1 MSFDCKDK
9 VVLVTGASSGIGR
22 EVALCFGREGAKVA
36 LVARNS
42 DALDKVKA
50 QIINEGGCAEVFP
63 FDLTHYSDLH
73 TLIESIDR
81 YFLDPVTLLINNAG
95 SVVLGRVDD
104 VPVDDFADN
113 LAINF
118 LAPVALI
125 KAVVPGMKKKGYG
138 QIINISS
145 GCGWRGLPGVAAYSA
160 SKFALNGFSESLR
173 VELAPH
179 SIDVILF
186 SPGRVDTGIESRGSR
201 YGTVDQSDD
210 GPSQSPEA
218 VAQKI
223 FDASKKSKREV
234 ILSFK
239 AKMAVHLNYWF
250 PSLLDF
256 ILSKAGGKK
265 CRNDQGDE

>member
-42 DALDKVKA
+42 DALNKVKA
-50 QIINEGGCAEVFP
+50 QILSEGGCAEVFP
-63 FDLTHYSDLH
+63 FDLTHYSELH

-81 YFLDPVTLLINNAG
+81 YFWDPVTLLINNAG
-95 SVVLGRVDD
+95 SVVLGKVDD
-104 VPVDDFADN
+104 VPVDDFSDN

-118 LAPVALI
+118 LTPVALV

-145 GCGWRGLPGVAAYSA
+145 GCGWRGLPEAAAYSA
-160 SKFALNGFSESLR
+160 SKFALNGFTESLR
-173 VELAPH
+173 VELAPCG
-179 SIDVILF
+179 IQVILF
-186 SPGRVDTGIESRGSR
+186 SPGRVDTGIEKRGAL
-201 YGTVDQSDD
+201 YGTVAQSDD
-210 GPSQSPEA
+210 GPSQSPRV
-218 VAQKI
+218 VARKI
-223 FDASKKSKREV
+223 FDASKKSKRET
-234 ILSFK
+234 ILSFR
-239 AKMAVHLNYWF
+239 AKIAVHLNYWL

-256 ILSKAGGKK
+256 LLIRAGKNESHSDRG
-265 CRNDQGDE
+265 EE

>member
-50 QIINEGGCAEVFP
+50 QIIDEGGCAEVFP
-63 FDLTHYSDLH
+63 FDLTHHSELH
-73 TLIESIDR
+73 TLIENIDR
-81 YFLDPVTLLINNAG
+81 HFEDPVTLLINNAG
-95 SVVLGRVDD
+95 SVVLGKVDD
-104 VPVDDFADN
+104 VPVDGFSDN

-125 KAVVPGMKKKGYG
+125 KAVVPGMKKKGFG

-160 SKFALNGFSESLR
+160 SKFALNGFTESLR
-173 VELAPH
+173 VELAPCG
-179 SIDVILF
+179 IQVILF
-186 SPGRVDTGIESRGSR
+186 SPGRVDTGIEKRGAL
-201 YGTVDQSDD
+201 YGEVAQSDD

-218 VAQKI
+218 VARKI
-223 FDASKKSKREV
+223 LIASKNSKRET
-234 ILSFK
+234 ILSFR
-239 AKMAVHLNYWF
+239 AKVAVHLNYWF
-250 PSLLDF
+250 PGLFDFLLTR
-256 ILSKAGGKK
+256 AGRKESH
-265 CRNDQGDE
+265 GDRSEK